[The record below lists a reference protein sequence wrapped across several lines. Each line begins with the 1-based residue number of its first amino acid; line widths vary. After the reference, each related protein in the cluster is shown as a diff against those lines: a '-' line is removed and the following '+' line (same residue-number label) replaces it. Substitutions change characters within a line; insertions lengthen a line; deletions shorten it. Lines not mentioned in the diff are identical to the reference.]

1 MPPRMIAPLRLDS
14 TSIIKGDPEVSPSRS
29 SIQSSGPSRVHTP
42 SSSVP
47 NTPLIAARPSS
58 PEKRLPHPADPNSFL
73 TALATQE
80 RRVLELKEELE
91 KAEAELEKL
100 KKQWAS
106 QEATRKRNEL
116 RHLEQ
121 LQPLNTSFASIS
133 ASQDEESTHVN
144 KELGKR
150 NKTSSGVKASQRTV
164 FSGSRHTRT
173 LSLLSPKESAAGSHP
188 PLPGKG
194 PLKRPLERINDIVV
208 PSTVHELGTS
218 TDGPNVVAEL
228 YKGPS
233 REIIVETGKQL
244 VGDFRQGLWTFFDDL
259 RQVTVG
265 DEAASRTDPR
275 VQSSL
280 HSSNPT
286 KRNGLRE
293 RGSISKECANTRVE
307 SQKET
312 DDAASRRSTGDP
324 ATELGSEIAGP
335 DVLVAKTRTSTT
347 EYDLQRNA
355 NNSSSDSDD
364 EDGWENWDTST
375 SKNSTPRRADALYV
389 VDSVASPLTA
399 KSSPRTSMR

>member
-1 MPPRMIAPLRLDS
+1 M
-14 TSIIKGDPEVSPSRS
+14 SPSRS

-58 PEKRLPHPADPNSFL
+58 PEKRLPPPADPNSFL

-80 RRVLELKEELE
+80 RRVLELKEELQ

-121 LQPLNTSFASIS
+121 LQPLSTSLTSLS
-133 ASQDEESTHVN
+133 ASQNEESNRVT
-144 KELGKR
+144 KELGRR
-150 NKTSSGVKASQRTV
+150 NRTSSGVKASQRTV

-188 PLPGKG
+188 PLQGKG
-194 PLKRPLERINDIVV
+194 PPKPPLERINDIVV
-208 PSTVHELGTS
+208 PPTVHELGTS
-218 TDGPNVVAEL
+218 TDGATVVAES

-233 REIIVETGKQL
+233 REVLVETGKQL

-265 DEAASRTDPR
+265 DEAASRTDQR

-280 HSSNPT
+280 HSGNPA
-286 KRNGLRE
+286 KRHGLRE
-293 RGSISKECANTRVE
+293 RGFNTKECAITSAE
-307 SQKET
+307 SLREV
-312 DDAASRRSTGDP
+312 DDAASKPSTGNP
-324 ATELGSEIAGP
+324 ATKVGSESAGP
-335 DVLVAKTRTSTT
+335 EVPAATNNNSTT
-347 EYDLQRNA
+347 KYDLQRNT

-364 EDGWENWDTST
+364 DDGWENWDTST
-375 SKNSTPRRADALYV
+375 SKNSTPRRTDALYV
-389 VDSVASPLTA
+389 VDSLASPLTA
-399 KSSPRTSMR
+399 KSSPRTNMR

>member
-1 MPPRMIAPLRLDS
+1 MITPLLLDS
-14 TSIIKGDPEVSPSRS
+14 TSIIRGDSEVSPSRS

-58 PEKRLPHPADPNSFL
+58 PEKRLPHPGDPNSFL

-80 RRVLELKEELE
+80 RRVLELKEELQ

-106 QEATRKRNEL
+106 HEATKKRNEL

-121 LQPLNTSFASIS
+121 LQPLNTSLASLS
-133 ASQDEESTHVN
+133 ASQGEESTRVN
-144 KELGKR
+144 KELDRRKR
-150 NKTSSGVKASQRTV
+150 TSSSVKASQRTV

-173 LSLLSPKESAAGSHP
+173 LSLLSPKESAAGSHL
-188 PLPGKG
+188 PLQGKG
-194 PLKRPLERINDIVV
+194 PPKRPLERVNGIVV

-265 DEAASRTDPR
+265 DEAASSPDPR

-280 HSSNPT
+280 HSGNPA
-286 KRNGLRE
+286 KRHGLRE
-293 RGSISKECANTRVE
+293 RGSNAKDCAVTRVE
-307 SQKET
+307 SLRDLDVIAPE
-312 DDAASRRSTGDP
+312 RSTGDP
-324 ATELGSEIAGP
+324 ASKVGSETAGP
-335 DVLVAKTRTSTT
+335 KVPAATNFTSIT
-347 EYDLQRNA
+347 EYDFQRNT

-364 EDGWENWDTST
+364 DGWDNWDTST
-375 SKNSTPRRADALYV
+375 TKDSTPRRKDASCV
-389 VDSVASPLTA
+389 VDSIASPLTT

>member
-1 MPPRMIAPLRLDS
+1 M
-14 TSIIKGDPEVSPSRS
+14 
-29 SIQSSGPSRVHTP
+29 
-42 SSSVP
+42 
-47 NTPLIAARPSS
+47 
-58 PEKRLPHPADPNSFL
+58 
-73 TALATQE
+73 
-80 RRVLELKEELE
+80 ELKEELQ

-121 LQPLNTSFASIS
+121 LQPLNTSLTSLS
-133 ASQDEESTHVN
+133 ASQDEESNRVT
-144 KELGKR
+144 KELGRR
-150 NKTSSGVKASQRTV
+150 NRTSSGVKASQRTV

-188 PLPGKG
+188 PLQGKG
-194 PLKRPLERINDIVV
+194 PPKRPLERINDIVV
-208 PSTVHELGTS
+208 PPTVHELGTS
-218 TDGPNVVAEL
+218 TDGATVVAES

-233 REIIVETGKQL
+233 REVLVETGKQL

-265 DEAASRTDPR
+265 DEAASRTDQR

-280 HSSNPT
+280 HSGNPA
-286 KRNGLRE
+286 KRHGLRE
-293 RGSISKECANTRVE
+293 RGFNTKECAITSAE
-307 SQKET
+307 SLREV
-312 DDAASRRSTGDP
+312 DDAASKPSTGNP
-324 ATELGSEIAGP
+324 ATKVGSESAGP
-335 DVLVAKTRTSTT
+335 EVPAATNNNSTT
-347 EYDLQRNA
+347 EYDLQRNT

-364 EDGWENWDTST
+364 DGWENWDTST
-375 SKNSTPRRADALYV
+375 SKNSTPRRTDALYV

>member
-1 MPPRMIAPLRLDS
+1 M
-14 TSIIKGDPEVSPSRS
+14 SPSRS
-29 SIQSSGPSRVHTP
+29 SIQSTGPSRVHTP

-58 PEKRLPHPADPNSFL
+58 PEKSLPHSGDPNSFL

-80 RRVLELKEELE
+80 RRVLELKEELQ

-106 QEATRKRNEL
+106 HEATKKRNEF

-121 LQPLNTSFASIS
+121 LQPLNTSLACLS
-133 ASQDEESTHVN
+133 ASQDEESTRVN
-144 KELGKR
+144 KELGRRKR
-150 NKTSSGVKASQRTV
+150 TSSSAKASQRTV

-188 PLPGKG
+188 QLQGKG
-194 PLKRPLERINDIVV
+194 PPKRLLERVNGIVV

-218 TDGPNVVAEL
+218 TDGPNLVAES

-233 REIIVETGKQL
+233 REVIVETGKQL

-265 DEAASRTDPR
+265 DEAASSPDPR

-280 HSSNPT
+280 HSGNPA
-286 KRNGLRE
+286 KRHGPRE
-293 RGSISKECANTRVE
+293 RGSNAKECAITSVKSLRDL
-307 SQKET
+307 
-312 DDAASRRSTGDP
+312 DDIAPERSTGDP
-324 ATELGSEIAGP
+324 ASKMVKEIAGP
-335 DVLVAKTRTSTT
+335 EIPVATDLTSTT
-347 EYDLQRNA
+347 EYDLQGNT
-355 NNSSSDSDD
+355 NNNSSDSDD
-364 EDGWENWDTST
+364 DGWDNWDTST
-375 SKNSTPRRADALYV
+375 NKDSTPRRKNALCV
-389 VDSVASPLTA
+389 EDSIASPLTA

>member
-1 MPPRMIAPLRLDS
+1 MIAPLRPDS
-14 TSIIKGDPEVSPSRS
+14 TSLIRGDPEVSPSRS

-47 NTPLIAARPSS
+47 NTPLIAARPCS
-58 PEKRLPHPADPNSFL
+58 PERRLPHPADPNSFL

-80 RRVLELKEELE
+80 RRVLELKEELQ

-106 QEATRKRNEL
+106 HEATKKRNEL

-121 LQPLNTSFASIS
+121 LQPLNTSLASLS
-133 ASQDEESTHVN
+133 ASQDEESTRIN
-144 KELGKR
+144 KELGRRKR
-150 NKTSSGVKASQRTV
+150 TSSSVKASQRTV

-173 LSLLSPKESAAGSHP
+173 LSLLSPKESAVGSHP
-188 PLPGKG
+188 PLQGKG
-194 PLKRPLERINDIVV
+194 PLKRPLERVNGIVV

-218 TDGPNVVAEL
+218 TDGTNVVAEL
-228 YKGPS
+228 YKGPA
-233 REIIVETGKQL
+233 REVIVETGKQL

-275 VQSSL
+275 LQSSL
-280 HSSNPT
+280 HSGNPA
-286 KRNGLRE
+286 KRHGLRE
-293 RGSISKECANTRVE
+293 RGSNAKECTITSVE
-307 SQKET
+307 NSIES
-312 DDAASRRSTGDP
+312 DDAASKRSTGNP
-324 ATELGSEIAGP
+324 ATKVGSETTGP
-335 DVLVAKTRTSTT
+335 EVPPPTNLTSTT
-347 EYDLQRNA
+347 EDDLQRNT

-364 EDGWENWDTST
+364 DGWENWDTST
-375 SKNSTPRRADALYV
+375 TKDSTPRRKDALYV
-389 VDSVASPLTA
+389 EDSIASPLTA

>member
-1 MPPRMIAPLRLDS
+1 MIAPLRPDS
-14 TSIIKGDPEVSPSRS
+14 SSIIRGDPEVSPSRS
-29 SIQSSGPSRVHTP
+29 SIQSSGPSPVHTP

-47 NTPLIAARPSS
+47 NTPIIAARPSS
-58 PEKRLPHPADPNSFL
+58 PEKRLPHPGDPNSFL

-80 RRVLELKEELE
+80 RRVLELKEELQ
-91 KAEAELEKL
+91 KAEAELGKL

-106 QEATRKRNEL
+106 HEATKKRNEL

-121 LQPLNTSFASIS
+121 LQPLNTSLASLS
-133 ASQDEESTHVN
+133 ASQDQELTRVS
-144 KELGKR
+144 KEVGRRKR
-150 NKTSSGVKASQRTV
+150 TSSSAKASQRTV

-188 PLPGKG
+188 PLHGKG
-194 PLKRPLERINDIVV
+194 PLKRPLERVNGIEI

-218 TDGPNVVAEL
+218 TDGPNVVAEV

-233 REIIVETGKQL
+233 REVIVETGKQL

-265 DEAASRTDPR
+265 DEAASSADRR

-280 HSSNPT
+280 HSGNPP
-286 KRNGLRE
+286 KRHGLRE
-293 RGSISKECANTRVE
+293 RESNAKDCAITSVE
-307 SQKET
+307 T
-312 DDAASRRSTGDP
+312 LRALDDVAPDGRIGDP
-324 ATELGSEIAGP
+324 ASKVGSEIAGP
-335 DVLVAKTRTSTT
+335 EVPAATKLTSTP
-347 EYDLQRNA
+347 EYDLQRNT

-364 EDGWENWDTST
+364 DGWENWDTST
-375 SKNSTPRRADALYV
+375 TKDSTPRRKDALYV
-389 VDSVASPLTA
+389 VDSIASPLTA